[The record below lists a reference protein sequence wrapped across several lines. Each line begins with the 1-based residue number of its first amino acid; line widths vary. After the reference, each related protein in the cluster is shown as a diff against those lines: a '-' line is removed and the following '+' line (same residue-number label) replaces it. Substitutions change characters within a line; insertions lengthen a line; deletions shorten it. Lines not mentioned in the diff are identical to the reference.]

1 MMNRK
6 KVLMICYYFPPIVTS
21 GVARSFE
28 FAKLLPNF
36 GWEPLVLTVRHS
48 KDPWVEDSLGGDP
61 KGIRVQR
68 TLEWNLAG
76 LADFLHGCCSRVAR
90 LFGKSLTNNLFREY
104 LCVPDSQIAWFSTIR
119 ARRLARECDL
129 IYVSCSPFSSSV
141 SGAIVKRLTGRPL
154 VVDFR
159 DAWSLNP
166 YAHFGPLQRAIIT
179 CLERI
184 VLSACDALIVNTDGA
199 ARLYATA
206 YPEYQEKIVTI
217 SNGYDVLTPVDRGTM
232 GGDFQ
237 IMHVGSFYGSRTP
250 DALLEC
256 LAQVNKD
263 DIVFVQVGGSFDSYE
278 RFKQEVNIEIV
289 PPVPREKALELMR
302 EASLLYLKQGWEPG
316 VSEYIAVGAKTYEY
330 LATGLPILA
339 EVPPGDNAELVKKYA
354 SAGYVVTSNSRAE
367 LRHAVERAYD
377 ARSRASVAIHPEFAK
392 RFSRRELTR
401 KLATVFDRL
410 AASPD
415 DEK

>member
-76 LADFLHGCCSRVAR
+76 LADLLHGCCSRVAR
-90 LFGKSLTNNLFREY
+90 LFGKNLTHNLFREF
-104 LCVPDSQIAWFSTIR
+104 LCIPDSQIAWFSTIP
-119 ARRLARECDL
+119 ARRSARECDV

-141 SGAIVKRLTGRPL
+141 SGAIVKRLTGKPL

-166 YAHFGPLQRAIIT
+166 HTQASRLQRAMINR
-179 CLERI
+179 LERF
-184 VLSACDALIVNTDGA
+184 VLSACDALIVNTEGA

-206 YPEYQEKIVTI
+206 YPEHREKIVTI
-217 SNGYDVLTPVDRGTM
+217 PNGYDVLSPVLRRTTGD
-232 GGDFQ
+232 DFQ
-237 IMHVGSFYGSRTP
+237 IMHVGSFYGSRNP

-256 LAQVNKD
+256 LND
-263 DIVFVQVGGSFDSYE
+263 IGRDNIVFVQIGGGFDSYE
-278 RFKQEVNIEIV
+278 RFKDRVRIKII
-289 PPVPREKALELMR
+289 PPLPREAALELMR
-302 EASLLYLKQGWEPG
+302 EASLLYLKQGWESG

-330 LATGLPILA
+330 IATGLPILA
-339 EVPPGDNAELVKKYA
+339 DVPPGDNAELLKKYA
-354 SAGYVVTSNSRAE
+354 SSGYVVTSNSRTD
-367 LRHAVERAYD
+367 LRGAIERAYQ
-377 ARSRASVAIHPEFAK
+377 ARSQSKTAIHPEFVK
-392 RFSRRELTR
+392 RFSRRELTA
-401 KLATVFDRL
+401 KLAGLFNRL
-410 AASPD
+410 TA
-415 DEK
+415 